1 MEIYKNRRLLT
12 KTQKWITVG
21 ITAVILILVG
31 WGCVVGVQFMHQTG
45 LTPGLAIQLLVNDGI
60 TLKSSSNKTNIL
72 LLGIGGGTHEGE
84 DLTDTMIVLSL
95 NNANK
100 SAALISIPRDIWSDT
115 LKDKVN
121 SAYHYGELKEKGGG
135 MLLAKVVAED
145 VIGMPIQYSL
155 LIDFS
160 GFKDIVDLVGGID
173 VNVSKAFTDN
183 DYPIPGK
190 EHDTCPGDP
199 TNRCVYETVHF
210 DSGMQHMNGDRAL
223 IYVRSRH
230 AEGEE
235 GSDFARNRRQQE
247 VLIALKDKIMHPLK
261 WVTPSRLS
269 ELPHVIDQATD
280 TDMNIGEL
288 ATVFKRYI
296 RIKDGSVTKIS
307 FDTMLTEAPSY
318 LYNGLYVLVP
328 VDSWDTIQTYIK
340 NQLK

>member
-1 MEIYKNRRLLT
+1 MEIYKKRRILT

-31 WGCVVGVQFMHQTG
+31 WGCVTGVQFMYQTG
-45 LTPGLAIQLLVNDGI
+45 LTPGLAIQLLLNDGI
-60 TLKSSSNKTNIL
+60 TLKSSDNKTNIL
-72 LLGIGGGTHEGE
+72 LLGIGGGTHEGG

-95 NNANK
+95 DNANK

-115 LKDKVN
+115 LKAKVN
-121 SAYHYGELKEKGGG
+121 SAYHYGELKQKGGG
-135 MLLAKVVAED
+135 MILSKVVAED

-160 GFKDIVDLVGGID
+160 GFKDIVDLLGGID
-173 VNVSKAFTDN
+173 VNVSAAFTDN

-190 EHDTCPGDP
+190 EHDTCPDDP

-210 DSGMQHMNGDRAL
+210 DSGLQHMDGSRAL

-247 VLIALKDKIMHPLK
+247 VLIALKDKIIHPLS
-261 WVTPSRLS
+261 WVTPGRLS
-269 ELPHVIDQATD
+269 GLPHVIDQATD
-280 TDMNIGEL
+280 TDMNMGEL
-288 ATVFKRYI
+288 ASVFKQYI
-296 RIKDGSVTKIS
+296 RIKDGNVAKVS

-328 VDSWDTIQTYIK
+328 VDSWDTIQTFIK